1 MKKLAVPVALSVL
14 AGFMV
19 PAYAD
24 DASDSIAQCENPG
37 VEIVDGTLNWGIKQ
51 SYRSYIRGRIANGAW
66 TTSGNVT
73 DNGAA
78 PAGADFQFI
87 FDVDPE
93 TSELTLDSD
102 GNITSAQ
109 IETQDST
116 IVFEGHKGALY
127 SEMMSPYIVQNGT
140 TVAPGVSYL
149 SYYVPGK
156 GMTEYTVADRTE
168 ENQVTGKDTF
178 AEGTTSGW
186 EVDGTT
192 ATLSGTNIRYVPK
205 PGTQYDSSTGESTVE
220 GVDMVF
226 MGMYSDD
233 YQPEID
239 DFQVS
244 LNLRETCEDPEP
256 TETSEETTE
265 ASSEA
270 TEATT
275 EASSEVPVT
284 TEATT
289 AASESAES
297 STAVSTPTTTSAA
310 NNGVSATR
318 SPFRLNFSWNLSI
331 QIPFFGLLSFLLQL
345 LQFRL

>member
-19 PAYAD
+19 PAYAE
-24 DASDSIAQCENPG
+24 DAADSIAQCENPG
-37 VEIVDGTLNWGIKQ
+37 IEIVDGTLNWGIKH

-66 TTSGNVT
+66 STTGNVT
-73 DNGAA
+73 DNGAD
-78 PAGADFQFI
+78 PSSADFQYI
-87 FDVDPE
+87 FNVDPE
-93 TSELTLDSD
+93 TSELILDSD

-109 IETQDST
+109 IETQDSK

-127 SEMMSPYIVQNGT
+127 SEIMSPFVVQNGT
-140 TVAPGVSYL
+140 SVAPGVSYL

-156 GMTEYTVADRTE
+156 GMTEYTAADRIE

-178 AEGTTSGW
+178 AEGTTTGW
-186 EVDGTT
+186 DVNGTT

-205 PGTQYDSSTGESTVE
+205 PGTFYNSSTGENAVE

-226 MGMYSDD
+226 MGMYNDA

-239 DFQVS
+239 DFQVN
-244 LNLRETCEDPEP
+244 LNLRKTCEDPAP
-256 TETSEETTE
+256 TETTEETTE
-265 ASSEA
+265 V
-270 TEATT
+270 TT
-275 EASSEVPVT
+275 EASSEVPTT
-284 TEATT
+284 TEAAT
-289 AASESAES
+289 AASESSEP

-310 NNGVSATR
+310 NNGAGATH